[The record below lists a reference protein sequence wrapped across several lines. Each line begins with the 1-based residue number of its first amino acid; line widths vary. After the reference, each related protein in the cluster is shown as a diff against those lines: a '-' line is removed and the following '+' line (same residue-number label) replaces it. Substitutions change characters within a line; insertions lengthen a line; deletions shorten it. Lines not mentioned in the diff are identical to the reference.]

1 MRLIKPVLYLAIV
14 VLATIP
20 MYPVADT
27 TARLT
32 VSVDNVNDTGGN
44 IGVFLF
50 RDSKGW
56 PESKEKAF
64 RWLVV
69 PAHPGVVVVEVADL
83 PPGRYAVAVGHD
95 SNVNHRVDKNWFGKP
110 TEQWGMSN
118 NPHAN
123 LKAPDF
129 SKAVF
134 ELTTNKEIR
143 VHLQ

>member
-1 MRLIKPVLYLAIV
+1 MRLIQPVLLAI
-14 VLATIP
+14 LGFGTASISSF
-20 MYPVADT
+20 ADA

-44 IGVFLF
+44 IGVFIF

-69 PAHPGVVVVEVADL
+69 PAHPGVVVVEVGDL

-118 NPHAN
+118 NPHAT

-129 SKAVF
+129 GKAAF